1 MRSASYSALSP
12 WPDFGINFETAFV
25 ARLNETGYANDDG
38 SDDTAV
44 EFIGMGTERGMI
56 SNAGPKNQNEV
67 LNAISTQAE
76 MIISFTGLFGRRLTT
91 PLTMSADLR
100 RASSLRKLP
109 MFWPRRTSLTSF
121 ETYQWS
127 R

>member
-44 EFIGMGTERGMI
+44 EFIGMGTERGRI

-67 LNAISTQAE
+67 LNC
-76 MIISFTGLFGRRLTT
+76 
-91 PLTMSADLR
+91 
-100 RASSLRKLP
+100 
-109 MFWPRRTSLTSF
+109 
-121 ETYQWS
+121 
-127 R
+127 